1 MNEARFTG
9 PIGGSCPR
17 MREPVHAHLDRAKSL
32 HGVDFE
38 SARHEDALRVARAY
52 VVAHAF
58 RQSRVT
64 ESYSPL
70 VVIEL
75 HVVCQQAVELPQ
87 VAMVV
92 SLKKLPVEFADGR
105 LQLRFGLDFLE
116 RADFFLGRRSRARPA
131 KDRHGRPSHRERC
144 HHRLLESW
152 SQGALPLASPIIYD
166 ARRGKVP
173 ELASVS
179 IPVTPG

>member
-32 HGVDFE
+32 HGVDLE

-116 RADFFLGRRSRARPA
+116 RADFFLGRRSRARPPRIATAAHRTA
-131 KDRHGRPSHRERC
+131 K
-144 HHRLLESW
+144 
-152 SQGALPLASPIIYD
+152 GAITGSYRAGPEALCPWRSPVIYD
-166 ARRGKVP
+166 PLRGKD
-173 ELASVS
+173 
-179 IPVTPG
+179 PGRG